1 MLVAL
6 DRKLQLS
13 IILSQHLNFSGKGGG
28 GQFTEKCFSC
38 FLVVENIKQCFK
50 NMQRQLLEVSGQTA
64 EYAGKVQGST
74 RAQILRGAVGR
85 CLAS

>member
-1 MLVAL
+1 MVK
-6 DRKLQLS
+6 DNKTKYYF
-13 IILSQHLNFSGKGGG
+13 IFSGSLKGARPYDYWVKVTILRKIFR
-28 GQFTEKCFSC
+28 QQ
-38 FLVVENIKQCFK
+38 VESIKQCFK
-50 NMQRQLLEVSGQTA
+50 NMKRQLLEISGQTA